1 MKIIYIGEIIENL
14 KDIDISL
21 GWFKN
26 IWKLRNN
33 NYLILGILLLVIDVL
48 LIWGKL
54 FLMVIKSYFVL
65 EIDRFT

>member
-33 NYLILGILLLVIDVL
+33 NYLILGILL
-48 LIWGKL
+48 
-54 FLMVIKSYFVL
+54 VIKKVILF
-65 EIDRFT
+65 